1 MHKLSTSVIHSL
13 WDTLKRTLKLDRY
26 LRGSVRSMLADEPV
40 HRVARA
46 RCLVLLAAL
55 CFVSTTPAT
64 AAKDAT
70 TKPSID
76 SLKLY
81 AHSRIVNYKE
91 FQCFNT
97 LITKESNW
105 RVEAINPNGNHF
117 GLGQMRNTKYR
128 NLDGFR
134 MVDWSLRYIAHRY
147 SGSSCK
153 AFAHWQK
160 HGWH

>member
-1 MHKLSTSVIHSL
+1 MIKLSTAFIHRCVKPVGL
-13 WDTLKRTLKLDRY
+13 AQDYARY
-26 LRGSVRSMLADEPV
+26 LTALIRSILAGEPV
-40 HRVARA
+40 HRVARK
-46 RCLVLLAAL
+46 RCLVLLAGL
-55 CFVSTTPAT
+55 CIVGTIPAT
-64 AAKDAT
+64 AAQEVKQT
-70 TKPSID
+70 TSID
-76 SLKLY
+76 ALKLY

-105 RVEAINPNGNHF
+105 RVNAINPNGNHF

-128 NLDGFR
+128 NLDGYR
-134 MVDWSLRYIAHRY
+134 MIDWSIRYINHRY

>member
-1 MHKLSTSVIHSL
+1 MIKLSTGFIHRCV
-13 WDTLKRTLKLDRY
+13 KPV
-26 LRGSVRSMLADEPV
+26 GLAQDYARLLTELVPSTRVSEPV
-40 HRVARA
+40 SRIARK
-46 RCLVLLAAL
+46 RCLVLLAGL
-55 CFVSTTPAT
+55 CIVGTIPAT
-64 AAKDAT
+64 AAQEVT
-70 TKPSID
+70 TSID
-76 SLKLY
+76 ALKLY

-105 RVEAINPNGNHF
+105 RVNAINPNGNHF

-128 NLDGFR
+128 NLDGYR
-134 MVDWSLRYIAHRY
+134 MIDWSLRYVAHRY

-153 AFAHWQK
+153 ALAHWQK